1 MSWTV
6 HPPLHGNL
14 RGLAVTVQHEDVLPT
29 GAPRDSKA
37 VQSLIHIAQSWVA
50 VVEEVAFRHVFAV
63 VAGGVG
69 DPFVPYQR
77 RQLRACALLVNQ
89 SMHLLFQLAQVALG
103 RLALLPSCT
112 LLRHKYKI
120 PKMRGEIDATLRPR
134 RAAMG
139 YNSPSA
145 MEHDLKLETLLQHLG
160 EETLF
165 PYGSV
170 TPPIVQTTLFTAP
183 SLRTRHEHGGL
194 NDAGYVYTRESNP
207 TVRLAEQKLAA
218 LEQTEDALCFA
229 SGMAAI
235 ASAILTFTRTGDH
248 VVCVESAYLP
258 TRMLLESWLTR
269 YGVEATFVEGKCPEE
284 FERALQPNTR
294 LIYLESPSS
303 MVFRLQDLRAVSQL
317 ARERGVLTLCDNSWA
332 TPIFQNPHALGIDL
346 VLHSASKYLGGH
358 SDLLAGVVAGR
369 RELIEQVRQTRSLLG
384 GVLEPFGA
392 WLLLRGLRTLPVRME
407 RAHKSGLQVAEW
419 LEAQPSIA
427 RVNHPGLPSHPQHAL
442 ARQQMRGYGSLFS
455 FETHPI
461 AAEQAYAFADRL
473 RLFRFGCSWGGY
485 ESLLLGWAQGE
496 SEPAPW
502 LFRIYIGLENPDD
515 LIRDLQGALPALT
528 TP

>member
-1 MSWTV
+1 
-6 HPPLHGNL
+6 
-14 RGLAVTVQHEDVLPT
+14 
-29 GAPRDSKA
+29 
-37 VQSLIHIAQSWVA
+37 
-50 VVEEVAFRHVFAV
+50 
-63 VAGGVG
+63 
-69 DPFVPYQR
+69 
-77 RQLRACALLVNQ
+77 
-89 SMHLLFQLAQVALG
+89 
-103 RLALLPSCT
+103 
-112 LLRHKYKI
+112 
-120 PKMRGEIDATLRPR
+120 
-134 RAAMG
+134 MG
-139 YNSPSA
+139 YNSLGA

-160 EETLF
+160 EETPF

-183 SLRTRHEHGGL
+183 SLRMRQEHGGL

-248 VVCVESAYLP
+248 VICVESAYPP

-269 YGVEATFVEGKCPEE
+269 YGVQASFIEGKCPEE
-284 FERALQPNTR
+284 FERMLQPNTR

-303 MVFRLQDLRAVSQL
+303 LVFHLQDLRAVSQL
-317 ARERGVLTLCDNSWA
+317 ARACGILTLCDNSWA

-369 RELIEQVRQTRSLLG
+369 REHIEQVRQTRSLLG

-419 LEAQPSIA
+419 LEAQPQIA
-427 RVNHPGLPSHPQHAL
+427 QVNHPGLPSHPQHAL
-442 ARQQMRGYGSLFS
+442 ARQQMRGYSSLFS
-455 FETHPI
+455 FETRPI
-461 AAEQAYAFADRL
+461 YAEQAYAFADRL
-473 RLFRFGCSWGGY
+473 RLFQFGCSWGGY
-485 ESLLLGWAQGE
+485 ESLLLGWQQGDAD
-496 SEPAPW
+496 PAPW

-515 LIRDLQGALPALT
+515 LIRDLQQALPALSGVDL
-528 TP
+528 